1 MQRWVNIGSPKADA
15 SRRSR
20 PQDLKFNPN
29 FENMKAQN
37 VKSVGKKAGNAAA
50 LSIKSYTTVCISKGL
65 SALKY
70 LKPLAV
76 YISLLA

>member
-1 MQRWVNIGSPKADA
+1 MQRWVNIGSPKADG
-15 SRRSR
+15 SR

-50 LSIKSYTTVCISKGL
+50 LSIQVDT
-65 SALKY
+65 
-70 LKPLAV
+70 
-76 YISLLA
+76 